1 MKHKLMIQVFI
12 LTLLC
17 APVMASLSWFGE
29 KIGKPAHVS
38 AVFAGGK
45 PPELTSD
52 NLVDGLQALDLP
64 VPIARVDLSRGILSV
79 DLKVTEDNFDAELIY
94 EGMAEMI
101 SFAFDRTSNV
111 DQLLL
116 RLLAEDRWLGTK
128 YLLLAADIR
137 RDEWPAEAMSQLR
150 SVGNV
155 ELPDTLRQ
163 RLRVTETHL
172 WKKQFNQE

>member
-1 MKHKLMIQVFI
+1 MKHKWIIQVFI
-12 LTLLC
+12 LTLLS
-17 APVMASLSWFGE
+17 APIMASLSWFGDR
-29 KIGKPAHVS
+29 IGKPASVS
-38 AVFAGGK
+38 AVFAGERL
-45 PPELTSD
+45 PELTSD

-64 VPIARVDLSRGILSV
+64 IPIARVDLSRGILSV
-79 DLKVTEDNFDAELIY
+79 DLKVTEDSFDAELIY

-101 SFAFDRTSNV
+101 SFAFNRTGNV

-137 RDEWPAEAMSQLR
+137 RDEWPTEAMSQLR

-155 ELPDTLRQ
+155 ELPDALRQ